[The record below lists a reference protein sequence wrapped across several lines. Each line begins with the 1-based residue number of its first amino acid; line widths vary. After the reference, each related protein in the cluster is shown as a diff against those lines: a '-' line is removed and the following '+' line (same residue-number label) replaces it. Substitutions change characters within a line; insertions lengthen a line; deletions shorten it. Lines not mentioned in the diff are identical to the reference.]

1 MLGCETCKF
10 GTTIIINGNEY
21 KVCAMA
27 KCEVQTESED
37 T

>member
-1 MLGCETCKF
+1 MDCDTCIF
-10 GTTIIINGNEY
+10 GTTVIMNGNEY

-37 T
+37 K